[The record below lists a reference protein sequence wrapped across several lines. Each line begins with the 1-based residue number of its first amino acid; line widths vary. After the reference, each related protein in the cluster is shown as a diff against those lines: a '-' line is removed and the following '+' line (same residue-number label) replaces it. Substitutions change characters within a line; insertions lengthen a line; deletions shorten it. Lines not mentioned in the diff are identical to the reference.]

1 MNGDL
6 SNEKELLTEMTH
18 GDPSAYAAIYE
29 HYHPGVYHF
38 MLRIVKLPD
47 LTEDLVH
54 DVFLKIWE
62 VRSRIDPE
70 QSFTGYLYRIA
81 RNHAYKTIRGIASD
95 RGLQGKLLLRV
106 RQVSTVGQEAEW
118 QTKEYE
124 RQLFQALSNLSP
136 QRRKVFNLCREEGK
150 TYKETAAIL
159 QISSH
164 TVKKH
169 MVLSMRDIYNYI
181 TRKGDLMVLLVLVA
195 GIFLD
200 SQVPLSPVFG

>member
-1 MNGDL
+1 
-6 SNEKELLTEMTH
+6 MTH
-18 GDPSAYAAIYE
+18 GDPSAYAAIYQ

-38 MLRIVKLPD
+38 MLRIVKLTD

-62 VRSRIDPE
+62 VRTRIDPG

-81 RNHAYKTIRGIASD
+81 RNHAYKTIRDIASD
-95 RGLQGKLLLRV
+95 RGLQGKLLPRV
-106 RQVSTVGQEAEW
+106 RQVSTVGQEAER

-124 RQLFQALSNLSP
+124 RLLFQALSNLSP

-150 TYKETAAIL
+150 TYKETAGIL

-200 SQVPLSPVFG
+200 SQVPLSPAFG